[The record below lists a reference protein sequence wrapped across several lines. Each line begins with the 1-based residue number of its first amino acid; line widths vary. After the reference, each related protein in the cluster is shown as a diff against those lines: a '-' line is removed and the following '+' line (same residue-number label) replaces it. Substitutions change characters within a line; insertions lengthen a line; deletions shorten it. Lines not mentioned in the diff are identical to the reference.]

1 MKKLNKIIT
10 LALTAVL
17 TLTMFSCTKEADV
30 AATEARLPA
39 IQLSSLGYTQS
50 GPFTIVN
57 SASGVTPVTTATFLQ
72 LFFGATTTNTA
83 PGRFTIEIVD
93 GTSISSSSVVL
104 KTVTFPAWQGYD
116 DTSRPNQTPNPVLNH
131 SINYTLQPTSYPNTN
146 VYSGNIILKLGLLGL
161 TANKTYSVR
170 ARAYSADGTKLSELV
185 QASFFKTI

>member
-10 LALTAVL
+10 LALTAIL
-17 TLTMFSCTKEADV
+17 TVTMFSCKKELDV

-39 IQLSSLGYTQS
+39 IQLSSLGYTQT
-50 GPFTIVN
+50 GPFTIAN

-72 LFFGATTTNTA
+72 VLFGATTTNIA
-83 PGRFTIEIVD
+83 PGKFTIEIVD
-93 GTSISSSSVVL
+93 GTSITASSVIL

-116 DTSRPNQTPNPVLNH
+116 DTSRPNQTPTPVLNH
-131 SINYTLQPTSYPNTN
+131 SINYVLQPTSYPNTK

-185 QASFFKTI
+185 QTSFFKTI